1 MKHFMSNT
9 AIRVEK
15 LSKEYKVAGAKY
27 RNDTLRDT
35 IMDGLKSVF
44 RSKESPHSFWA
55 LKDVTFEVERGQMV
69 GIIGHNGAGK
79 STLLKILSRITQPT
93 LGRGEIFGRVGSL
106 LEVGTGFHYELTGRE
121 NIYLNGA
128 IIGMTTDQIRSKFDA
143 IVDFAEVGEFIDTPV
158 KHYSSGMYVRLA
170 FAVSAHLKPEILLLD
185 EVLSVGDI
193 QFQRKCM
200 AYAEELRK
208 SDATILLVSH
218 NMFVVK
224 SMCSRVIL
232 LSEGKVKFDGSPA
245 DAIQVY
251 EQDSKVSPLSWA
263 KDSLG
268 TDPSQWDISL
278 TEMDT
283 LDENGQ
289 QKNLFNYGERMKI
302 RLKFNVRR
310 TINNPNILVSF
321 IRSDNVACC
330 NYNTIMDGITVPSG
344 SNDFVIELLTPPL
357 KLVSESYNIYVL
369 VRDDKFE
376 RLYCAQ
382 AGKIFHVRH
391 DLLNT
396 HFGVFHEPGEWF
408 IPSGVVDHQ
417 SNFSKEGLHS

>member
-1 MKHFMSNT
+1 MSNT

-15 LSKEYKVAGAKY
+15 LSKEYQVAGGNF

-35 IMDGLKSVF
+35 IMDGLKSIF
-44 RSKESPHSFWA
+44 RRKENPHSFWA

-93 LGRGEIFGRVGSL
+93 LGRAELFGRVGSL
-106 LEVGTGFHYELTGRE
+106 LEVGTGFHQELTGRE

-128 IIGMTTDQIRSKFDA
+128 IIGLTRDQIRRKFDA

-193 QFQRKCM
+193 QFQRKCL
-200 AYAEELRK
+200 AYTEELRK

-218 NMFVVK
+218 NMFAVK

-232 LSEGKVKFDGSPA
+232 LSEGKMKFDGPPSA
-245 DAIQVY
+245 AIQMY
-251 EQDSKVSPLSWA
+251 EEDSKVSPLSWA
-263 KDSLG
+263 RSSIG
-268 TDPSQWDISL
+268 TDVSKWDIYL
-278 TEMDT
+278 KEMDT
-283 LDENGQ
+283 FDENGNNV
-289 QKNLFNYGERMKI
+289 NLFNHGERMKV
-302 RLKFNVRR
+302 RLEFDVRR
-310 TINNPNILVSF
+310 TVTNPNVLVSF

-330 NYNTIMDGITVPSG
+330 NFNTVMDGITIPSG

-357 KLVSESYNIYVL
+357 KLVSESYTIYVL
-369 VRDDKFE
+369 VRDEKFE

-408 IPSGVVDHQ
+408 MPNEGVDHQ
-417 SNFSKEGLHS
+417 NNFSKEVRVHD